1 MLQKSPFMFRVDRGK
16 KNVSLVLFY
25 DFRGTGVPQGY
36 KYILLCLKTKSVLV
50 L

>member
-1 MLQKSPFMFRVDRGK
+1 MFRVDRGK

-36 KYILLCLKTKSVLV
+36 KIRPTLFED
-50 L
+50 